1 LDLDLLSCA
10 GDQRTVPRKDPGDVA
25 GSDLTRIAG
34 DKAGTCV
41 VKDSGDC
48 PWQKPGHVGCSTFN
62 LNSRVDADVQFR
74 FWP

>member
-1 LDLDLLSCA
+1 
-10 GDQRTVPRKDPGDVA
+10 VA

-48 PWQKPGHVGCSTFN
+48 PWQKPGNVGCSTFN
-62 LNSRVDADVQFR
+62 LNSRVDANVQFR